1 MVNARRK
8 LNRSEILEI
17 VRSMAEEFGDRA
29 EQCSDS
35 ATEAEASR
43 RTARAL
49 RELLGVASGQRSG
62 AYWQR
67 RPRSVWMR
75 AAAILGRDEEQT
87 ARARLGGSQW
97 AQKVA
102 GAGLAG

>member
-29 EQCSDS
+29 EQHGDTP
-35 ATEAEASR
+35 AAAEASR
-43 RTARAL
+43 HTARAL
-49 RELLGVASGQRSG
+49 RELLGVASGQRSA

-75 AAAILGRDEEQT
+75 AAAVLGCDEAQS
-87 ARARLGGSQW
+87 ARARLPGSQW
-97 AQKVA
+97 VQKVA